1 MKRLGIIV
9 FMALVLTVGGVY
21 ATFNYAQDDAT
32 PKSQTLTPD
41 IEDAAL
47 SNAKGTIEITKNDF
61 VLKVDDI
68 DGNLTTKYTATYTTT
83 PAHSK
88 VKFTPAQGADADV
101 AANGI
106 KLKLVIEFEAAT
118 GYTNAYNGTPIF
130 THKADY
136 TAGGVVLNDGNKVI
150 GETTFNLADYID
162 VSVISLPT
170 YTEYQA
176 YREIFEKITIKITI
190 SETT

>member
-21 ATFNYAQDDAT
+21 ATFNYAQEDAT
-32 PKSQTLTPD
+32 PKSATLTPHLK
-41 IEDAAL
+41 DAAFTT
-47 SNAKGTIEITKNDF
+47 AKGTITITKNDF
-61 VLKVDDI
+61 VLEVDDI
-68 DGNLTTKYTATYTTT
+68 DGNLTTKYTASYTSGGT
-83 PAHSK
+83 SK
-88 VKFTPAQGADADV
+88 VEFEPAQGADADV

-106 KLKLVIEFEAAT
+106 KLKLVIEFV
-118 GYTNAYNGTPIF
+118 GPNDYKGTPIF
-130 THKADY
+130 KTKGAY
-136 TAGGVVLNDGNKVI
+136 TTEGVVLNGGNKVL

-170 YTEYQA
+170 YAEYQA
-176 YREIFEKITIKITI
+176 YRAQFDAITIKITV